1 MRIRTQFP
9 LMYSATWPK
18 PLEKIFPST
27 TIKSKKKKKK
37 KEFEDNSFSRIEKNR
52 VKSVEKFFSRRQKP
66 PRRPLLLRV
75 YEARA
80 ETWFS
85 DSFDGKRPPPRANDG
100 MSMTRNDARR
110 NDARSINQR
119 LGQECQFLSLPLV
132 SLANRSRLIIPPSLR
147 AIRPCRVPLSV
158 DKLSTELS
166 IRWLKDS
173 LYLYAKTN
181 SVYSQLGKIFASIIY
196 IISVWKVER
205 YCFANSIWRAAS
217 IFFPPFS
224 IKIETSRLRIFVPAH
239 IFVN

>member
-1 MRIRTQFP
+1 
-9 LMYSATWPK
+9 MYSATWPK

-27 TIKSKKKKKK
+27 IKRKKKKKL
-37 KEFEDNSFSRIEKNR
+37 EFEDNSFSRIEKNR

-80 ETWFS
+80 EAWFS
-85 DSFDGKRPPPRANDG
+85 DSMVRGHHEPPRANDG

-132 SLANRSRLIIPPSLR
+132 SLANRSRLIISPSLR

-166 IRWLKDS
+166 IRWLKGS

-181 SVYSQLGKIFASIIY
+181 SVIHIIRKDFCIDY
-196 IISVWKVER
+196 IYNIGLESWTVLFCKQR
-205 YCFANSIWRAAS
+205 LKGRLDFLSS
-217 IFFPPFS
+217 FS

>member
-1 MRIRTQFP
+1 
-9 LMYSATWPK
+9 MYSATWPK

-37 KEFEDNSFSRIEKNR
+37 KNSKIILSLESKKIGWKALKNFFR
-52 VKSVEKFFSRRQKP
+52 DVKNHLDVLSFC
-66 PRRPLLLRV
+66 V
-75 YEARA
+75 YMKREQRH
-80 ETWFS
+80 
-85 DSFDGKRPPPRANDG
+85 DSAIRSMVRGHHEPPRANDG

-181 SVYSQLGKIFASIIY
+181 SVYSQLGKIFASII
-196 IISVWKVER
+196 
-205 YCFANSIWRAAS
+205 
-217 IFFPPFS
+217 
-224 IKIETSRLRIFVPAH
+224 
-239 IFVN
+239 